1 MEADRIITIKEK
13 VDLDIQQITLLLADE
28 VSSLSES
35 VLATESWWWLRSPG
49 NNPSRVACVDNDG
62 SVFTYGC
69 NVNYGYGVRPALR
82 INKLKHLGFNVGDKI
97 EVGDESWT
105 VISEDLALCDR
116 IVGASAFRW
125 ASTAPDA
132 NVYEKSDIKMW
143 LDQWTLEKGI
153 VTQENIELF
162 HTR

>member
-49 NNPSRVACVDNDG
+49 NNPGRAAYVDDDG
-62 SVFTYGC
+62 K
-69 NVNYGYGVRPALR
+69 VNTIGYLVRCKFDVRPALR

-132 NVYEKSDIKMW
+132 NVYEKSDVKIW
-143 LDQWTLEKGI
+143 LDQWALEKGI
-153 VTQENIELF
+153 VTQENMEQF
-162 HTR
+162 HIR